1 MRLCSPKT
9 FSTTV
14 RALRPG
20 FLCLPFDSNSP
31 LLSHLSL
38 IRNRHN
44 GAVILSGFNPA
55 RTHFA
60 LALPALGAAD
70 KVQVWD
76 VASDSVVSEW
86 ELPGAAKATAVCW
99 SSISVS
105 GATKKRRRRKS
116 GAEASGADEDV
127 LIVASTKG
135 DQSNLAVYVPN
146 KGEALRT
153 ISLPAKATAMWSDE
167 HGVIIA
173 TESNLL
179 VLGPEAAAI
188 AHTFDLPSAVKA
200 PSAVALLPTS
210 TGEEL
215 HAIVGAKSVVAVHLS
230 TTSSSITHTSS
241 PLPVSTTSVTS
252 LEPLPN
258 TQQGASFL
266 VVCEEDRTVNQ
277 YTFPGSPT
285 AAPKLSYRYT
295 SPTLSPVH
303 SVALSDEFVAALH
316 CDGEISVF
324 AVALTDLDLARP
336 KSNNKP
342 SKVKLVEGKEE
353 KIASICRIE
362 FAPVD
367 DGAPAALSC
376 GRMVGGGRVKWYSVT
391 IEHPEGG
398 LATNVVV
405 KTDAQDLVAHKDT
418 AKGSNNLQRYKAP
431 ANAIQAADDEKDEQ
445 TSTLPADVDM
455 ADLTLGERLLAAPT
469 GAQPNGDAAAPA
481 AKGATNAASLT
492 RLLVQALH
500 TSDPALLTLCLSHRD
515 PVLIRNTVRKLPVD
529 LSLPL
534 VKACVE
540 RLGQGKGAHRR
551 GGGRGGMQ
559 NEQQGRG
566 TVEWVKGVLIERAHI
581 LMTIPSLPAQLA
593 QLSNLLASRMELYQP
608 LVSLS
613 GRLDLA
619 LSQIAL
625 RRQAAEAMEVD
636 QGDGEHY
643 VEGESDDEVPIE
655 VGEEDEDDIEDI
667 NMMAGSSD
675 DDDDDEDEEDS
686 DDDDSEDPLDS
697 DEEGLLDLEAE
708 ESDDDEDEE
717 GDSDDE

>member
-1 MRLCSPKT
+1 M
-9 FSTTV
+9 
-14 RALRPG
+14 
-20 FLCLPFDSNSP
+20 
-31 LLSHLSL
+31 
-38 IRNRHN
+38 
-44 GAVILSGFNPA
+44 SGFNPA

-60 LALPALGAAD
+60 LALPVLGAAD

-76 VASDSVVSEW
+76 VPADAVASEW
-86 ELPGAAKATAVCW
+86 ELAGAAKATALCW
-99 SSISVS
+99 SSISAS
-105 GATKKRRRRKS
+105 GSTKRRRRRKS
-116 GAEASGADEDV
+116 GGADASGGDEDV
-127 LIVASTKG
+127 LLVATNKG
-135 DQSNLAVYVPN
+135 DQSNLAVYLPI
-146 KGEALRT
+146 KGEVLRT
-153 ISLPAKATAMWSDE
+153 ISLPAKATAIWSDE
-167 HGVIIA
+167 NGVIIA

-179 VLGPEAAAI
+179 VLGPEASAI
-188 AHTFDLPSAVKA
+188 AHTFDLPSSVKA

-230 TTSSSITHTSS
+230 TTSSTITHTSS
-241 PLPVSTTSVTS
+241 PVPVSTTTVTS
-252 LEPLPN
+252 LQPLPN

-277 YTFPGSPT
+277 YTIPGPTT

-303 SVALSDEFVAALH
+303 SIALSDEFVASLH
-316 CDGEISVF
+316 YDGEISVF
-324 AVALTDLDLARP
+324 PVALTDLDLVRP

-342 SKVKLVEGKEE
+342 TKVKLVEGKEE
-353 KIASICRIE
+353 KVASVCRVE

-367 DGAPAALSC
+367 DGAATVLSC
-376 GRMVGGGRVKWYSVT
+376 GRMVGGGRVKWYSAT
-391 IEHPEGG
+391 IEQPDGG
-398 LATNVVV
+398 LVANVVV
-405 KTDAQDLVAHKDT
+405 KTDAQDLVAPKDA
-418 AKGSNNLQRYKAP
+418 AKGSNNLQRFKAP
-431 ANAIQAADDEKDEQ
+431 ANAVQAADDDKDEPV
-445 TSTLPADVDM
+445 SALPTDVDM
-455 ADLTLGERLLAAPT
+455 ADLSLGERLLAAPT
-469 GAQPNGDAAAPA
+469 GTLPNGDAAAPA
-481 AKGATNAASLT
+481 AKGTTNAASLT
-492 RLLVQALH
+492 RLLIQALH

-540 RLGQGKGAHRR
+540 RLGQGKGAHSRC
-551 GGGRGGMQ
+551 GGRGGMQ

-566 TVEWVKGVLIERAHI
+566 TVEWVKGVLIERGHI
-581 LMTIPSLPAQLA
+581 LMTVPSLPAQLA

-625 RRQAAEAMEVD
+625 RRQAAENAMD
-636 QGDGEHY
+636 LDKGDGEHY
-643 VEGESDDEVPIE
+643 VEGESDEEVQIE

-675 DDDDDEDEEDS
+675 EEEDETDEDSDEEDE
-686 DDDDSEDPLDS
+686 DSEDPLGS

-708 ESDDDEDEE
+708 ESDEEDDDEEDDDEE
-717 GDSDDE
+717 

>member
-1 MRLCSPKT
+1 MRLCSHRT
-9 FSTTV
+9 FLSPL
-14 RALRPG
+14 RAFRPG
-20 FLCLPFDSNSP
+20 LLCFFSSCHRP
-31 LLSHLSL
+31 LHPLHLALDLHLTKWRDPLSL
-38 IRNRHN
+38 AHRGN
-44 GAVILSGFNPA
+44 GF
-55 RTHFA
+55 
-60 LALPALGAAD
+60 LPLHP
-70 KVQVWD
+70 QFWD
-76 VASDSVVSEW
+76 VAADSVISEW
-86 ELPGAAKATAVCW
+86 ELPGAAKASAVCW
-99 SSISVS
+99 SSVSAS

-116 GAEASGADEDV
+116 GVEAGADEDV
-127 LIVASTKG
+127 LLVAFSKG
-135 DQSNLAVYVPN
+135 DQSSLAVYLPT

-153 ISLPAKATAMWSDE
+153 ISLRAKAVAMWSDE

-179 VLGPEAAAI
+179 VLGPEAATI

-200 PSAVALLPTS
+200 PTAVALLPTS
-210 TGEEL
+210 SGEEL

-230 TTSSSITHTSS
+230 TTSSSIIHTSS

-252 LEPLPN
+252 LQPLPN

-303 SVALSDEFVAALH
+303 SVAVSDEFVAALH
-316 CDGEISVF
+316 YDGEISVF
-324 AVALTDLDLARP
+324 PVALTDLDLARP

-353 KIASICRIE
+353 KAASICRVE
-362 FAPVD
+362 FGPVD
-367 DGAPAALSC
+367 DGAPAVLSC
-376 GRMVGGGRVKWYSVT
+376 GRMVGGGRVKWYSAT
-391 IEHPEGG
+391 IEQPEGG
-398 LATNVVV
+398 LATNVVI
-405 KTDAQDLVAHKDT
+405 KTDAQDLVAPKDT

-445 TSTLPADVDM
+445 TSALPADVDM

-481 AKGATNAASLT
+481 AKGATTAASLT

-566 TVEWVKGVLIERAHI
+566 TVEWVKGVLIERGHI

-608 LVSLS
+608 LISLS

-625 RRQAAEAMEVD
+625 RRQAVEAMEID
-636 QGDGEHY
+636 KGDGEHY

-655 VGEEDEDDIEDI
+655 VGEEDEDDVEDI
-667 NMMAGSSD
+667 NMMAGSSSE
-675 DDDDDEDEEDS
+675 DDDDDEDEDS
-686 DDDDSEDPLDS
+686 DEEDDSEDPLES

>member
-1 MRLCSPKT
+1 MARSSVAGP
-9 FSTTV
+9 SRQRV
-14 RALRPG
+14 PPPPPA
-20 FLCLPFDSNSP
+20 
-31 LLSHLSL
+31 
-38 IRNRHN
+38 
-44 GAVILSGFNPA
+44 ASGFNPA

-60 LALPALGAAD
+60 LALPVLGAAD

-76 VASDSVVSEW
+76 VPADSVVSEW
-86 ELPGAAKATAVCW
+86 ELAGAAKATAVCW
-99 SSISVS
+99 ASITAS
-105 GATKKRRRRKS
+105 GATKRRRKRKS
-116 GAEASGADEDV
+116 LGPDATSEEDV
-127 LIVASTKG
+127 LLVATNKG
-135 DQSNLAVYVPN
+135 DQSNLAVYLPI
-146 KGEALRT
+146 KGEVLRT
-153 ISLPAKATAMWSDE
+153 ISLPAKATAIWSDE
-167 HGVIIA
+167 NGVIIA

-188 AHTFDLPSAVKA
+188 AHTFDLPSSVKA

-230 TTSSSITHTSS
+230 TTTSTITHTSS
-241 PLPVSTTSVTS
+241 PLPVSTTTVTS
-252 LEPLPN
+252 LQPLPN

-266 VVCEEDRTVNQ
+266 VVCEDDRTVNQ
-277 YTFPGSPT
+277 YTFPGAPT
-285 AAPKLSYRYT
+285 ASPKLSYRYT

-303 SVALSDEFVAALH
+303 SIALSDEFVAALH
-316 CDGEISVF
+316 YDGEISVF
-324 AVALTDLDLARP
+324 PVALIDLDLARP

-342 SKVKLVEGKEE
+342 TKVKLVEGKEE
-353 KIASICRIE
+353 KVASVCRVE

-367 DGAPAALSC
+367 DGAAAVLSC
-376 GRMVGGGRVKWYSVT
+376 GRMVGGGRVKWYSAT
-391 IEHPEGG
+391 LEQPEGG
-398 LATNVVV
+398 LVANVVV
-405 KTDAQDLVAHKDT
+405 KTDAQDLVAPKDT
-418 AKGSNNLQRYKAP
+418 AKGANNLQRYKAP
-431 ANAIQAADDEKDEQ
+431 ANAIQVADDDKTEPAAA
-445 TSTLPADVDM
+445 LPTDVDM
-455 ADLTLGERLLAAPT
+455 ADLSLGERLLAAPT
-469 GAQPNGDAAAPA
+469 GPQPNGDAAASG
-481 AKGATNAASLT
+481 AKGPATAASLT

-515 PVLIRNTVRKLPVD
+515 PVLIRNTVRKLPVEQ
-529 LSLPL
+529 SLPL
-534 VKACVE
+534 LKACVE

-566 TVEWVKGVLIERAHI
+566 TVEWVKGVLIERGHI

-593 QLSNLLASRMELYQP
+593 SLSNLLATRMELYQP

-625 RRQAAEAMEVD
+625 RRQAAENAMD
-636 QGDGEHY
+636 LDKGDAEHY

-655 VGEEDEDDIEDI
+655 VGDEDEGSIEDI

-675 DDDDDEDEEDS
+675 EDDDEGESDEDSEEDEDDDEDV
-686 DDDDSEDPLDS
+686 LDS

-708 ESDDDEDEE
+708 ESDDEDEDDE
-717 GDSDDE
+717 DDDEE

>member
-1 MRLCSPKT
+1 MARSSVAGP
-9 FSTTV
+9 SRQRV
-14 RALRPG
+14 PAP
-20 FLCLPFDSNSP
+20 SS
-31 LLSHLSL
+31 
-38 IRNRHN
+38 
-44 GAVILSGFNPA
+44 AVSGFNPA

-60 LALPALGAAD
+60 LALPVLGAAD

-76 VASDSVVSEW
+76 VAADSVIAEF
-86 ELPGAAKATAVCW
+86 ELPGAAKAVSVAW
-99 SSISVS
+99 SSVS
-105 GATKKRRRRKS
+105 SSGSTKRRRRRKS
-116 GAEASGADEDV
+116 GSEAAGTDEDV
-127 LIVASTKG
+127 LLVASIKG
-135 DQSNLAVYVPN
+135 DQSNLAVYLPS

-153 ISLPAKATAMWSDE
+153 ISLPGKVTAMWSDE
-167 HGVIIA
+167 YGVIIA

-188 AHTFDLPSAVKA
+188 AHTFDLPSSVKA

-252 LEPLPN
+252 LQPLPN

-266 VVCEEDRTVNQ
+266 VVCEDDRTVNQ

-285 AAPKLSYRYT
+285 AAAKLSYRYT

-316 CDGEISVF
+316 DDGEISVF
-324 AVALTDLDLARP
+324 PIALTDLNFARP

-342 SKVKLVEGKEE
+342 AKVKLVEGKEG
-353 KIASICRIE
+353 KTASICRVE

-367 DGAPAALSC
+367 DGAPAVLSC
-376 GRMVGGGRVKWYSVT
+376 GRMVGGGRVKWYSAT
-391 IEHPEGG
+391 IEQPEGG

-405 KTDAQDLVAHKDT
+405 KTDAQDLVAPKDT
-418 AKGSNNLQRYKAP
+418 AKGSNNLQRYTAP
-431 ANAIQAADDEKDEQ
+431 AHAVQAADDEKDE
-445 TSTLPADVDM
+445 SAAALPADVDM

-469 GAQPNGDAAAPA
+469 GPQPNGDAAAPP
-481 AKGATNAASLT
+481 AKGATTAASLT

-540 RLGQGKGAHRR
+540 RLGQGKGANRR
-551 GGGRGGMQ
+551 GGGRGGAQ

-566 TVEWVKGVLIERAHI
+566 TVEWVKGVLIERGHI
-581 LMTIPSLPAQLA
+581 LMTIPSLPGQLA
-593 QLSNLLASRMELYQP
+593 TLSNLLASRMELYEP

-636 QGDGEHY
+636 KGDGEHY

-667 NMMAGSSD
+667 NMMGGSSD
-675 DDDDDEDEEDS
+675 DEDEDGDE
-686 DDDDSEDPLDS
+686 DDSEDEDESDDPLES